1 MWTRTAWTVFRALLA
16 TLLVVGAA
24 LAATATATAT
34 ERGECHRVKAVGV
47 GQDLGGGNTTA
58 TISHG
63 GFLNGTTAAHFD
75 ITGGSPPV
83 FTIQGTLVLTARHGT
98 LTLNVS
104 GTFNVATGAFD
115 ASGSVASGTGKL
127 AGATGTL
134 VFSGV
139 EDLTTGAFTETIAG
153 QLCRSGDGGDG
164 LVADLGNAISGGRA
178 EH

>member
-1 MWTRTAWTVFRALLA
+1 MKAPKLVLRILLA
-16 TLLVVGAA
+16 ALLVVAA
-24 LAATATATAT
+24 APTAIATATAT
-34 ERGECHRVKAVGV
+34 EQGDCHSVMAVGA

-83 FTIQGTLVLTARHGT
+83 FTIQGTLVLTAKHGT
-98 LTLNVS
+98 LTLSVS

-115 ASGSVASGTGKL
+115 ASGSVGTGTGTF

-134 VFSGV
+134 AFSGV
-139 EDLTTGAFTETIAG
+139 EDLTTGAFTETIVG
-153 QLCRSGDGGDG
+153 QLCRSDDRGEDD
-164 LVADLGNAISGGRA
+164 
-178 EH
+178 